1 MQALAPWLFNLQEL
15 MTLNQ
20 QKKTIFIP
28 ISISIPLP
36 IPIPIPFRMVVSSLL
51 STIIDRNRRITVQ
64 EVHSLNNELRST
76 VWERDVATAT
86 L

>member
-36 IPIPIPFRMVVSSLL
+36 IPVPIPFRMVVSSLL
-51 STIIDRNRRITVQ
+51 STIIEKIGASQ
-64 EVHSLNNELRST
+64 YKKF
-76 VWERDVATAT
+76 T